1 VIDPAALARRV
12 LPLVDLTSLTGE
24 EDEAQI
30 VALCRQARTPAGDV
44 AAVCLYPRWAT
55 VAARELAGSPVSVAV
70 VANFPEGDA
79 DPARARREA
88 AQALEDGADEV
99 DVVLPYAAWLANDE
113 AGALAVVE
121 AARAAV
127 PAPARLKVILET
139 GRLQRPD
146 VIRAA
151 AGAAVDAGADFVKTS
166 TGKLEPGATPD
177 AARAMLEAIVER
189 DGAAGFKA
197 SGGVRTLEQAG
208 EYLAL
213 ADELLGPAWA
223 GPPTFR
229 YGASGLLNAVLAAL
243 GERPEGTDAGGY

>member
-1 VIDPAALARRV
+1 VTDPTLARRV
-12 LPLVDLTSLTGE
+12 LPLIDLTSLTGE

-30 VALCRQARTPAGDV
+30 VALCRQARTPVGDV
-44 AAVCLYPRWAT
+44 AAVCVYGRWAA
-55 VAARELAGSPVSVAV
+55 VAARALAGTPVALAV
-70 VANFPEGDA
+70 VANFPDGA
-79 DPARARREA
+79 PDPARARREA
-88 AQALEDGADEV
+88 AQAVADGAEEV
-99 DVVLPYAAWLANDE
+99 DVVLPYRAWLAGDE

-121 AARAAV
+121 AARLAA

-139 GRLQRPD
+139 GRLVRPE

-151 AGAAVDAGADFVKTS
+151 AFGAIDAGADFVKTS
-166 TGKLEPGATPD
+166 TGKLQPGATID

-197 SGGVRTLEQAG
+197 AGGVRTTAQAG

-223 GPPTFR
+223 GPGTFR
-229 YGASGLLNAVLAAL
+229 FGASGLLDDVLAAL

>member
-24 EDEAQI
+24 EDEPQI
-30 VALCRQARTPAGDV
+30 VGLCRQARTPAGDV
-44 AAVCLYPRWAT
+44 AAVCVSPRWAA
-55 VAARELAGSPVSVAV
+55 VAAHELAGSPVAVAV

-166 TGKLEPGATPD
+166 TGKLKPGATPD

-229 YGASGLLNAVLAAL
+229 YGASGLLDAVLAAL